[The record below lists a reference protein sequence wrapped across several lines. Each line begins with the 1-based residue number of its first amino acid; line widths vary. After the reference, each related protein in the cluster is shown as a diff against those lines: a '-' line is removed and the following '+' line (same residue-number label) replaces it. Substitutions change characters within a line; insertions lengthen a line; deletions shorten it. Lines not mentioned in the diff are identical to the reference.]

1 MSYVEID
8 NNRAQ
13 NAMRGVALGRKNW
26 LQIGSESAVPKVAA
40 LLSVLESCKRIGVNV
55 REYLLGVLPQLSY
68 KACARKC
75 RGSARWRSSRR
86 RDGSVRGLGTPGPP
100 GSPSRERPASARG
113 WLCGLGLGLWG
124 RNRITWSEC
133 QTPAPPGRVYLAGR
147 IQSSHGFSALEPNPV
162 PPQELLGSE
171 TVNPFKGARE
181 MEGIGEIQLLGHLLH
196 HQPAIEQ
203 EFRRAVEPEPEKK
216 LIGGGVRETPEKA
229 AEIRQLHMTGGGHR
243 LHRFDLNIV
252 FLHPLL
258 GALVTRVP
266 QLKRPF
272 R

>member
-1 MSYVEID
+1 MSDTRPAGE
-8 NNRAQ
+8 
-13 NAMRGVALGRKNW
+13 
-26 LQIGSESAVPKVAA
+26 
-40 LLSVLESCKRIGVNV
+40 
-55 REYLLGVLPQLSY
+55 GVL
-68 KACARKC
+68 
-75 RGSARWRSSRR
+75 
-86 RDGSVRGLGTPGPP
+86 
-100 GSPSRERPASARG
+100 G
-113 WLCGLGLGLWG
+113 WAHTVIP
-124 RNRITWSEC
+124 R
-133 QTPAPPGRVYLAGR
+133 
-147 IQSSHGFSALEPNPV
+147 FSALDPNPV

-258 GALVTRVP
+258 GALVSRKGARRTRAP
-266 QLKRPF
+266 RHGAFRDFRQEYRQQLRA
-272 R
+272 